1 MNTRILHLLASVRFS
16 LLVALAVMVAGAH
29 AQAQCPAPV
38 LTSGLQ
44 LPLGITQSNQDNLI
58 VSESGT
64 TIPNTGRI
72 SIVGLNGT
80 RRTLLSG
87 LPSGLN
93 DIFEPSGPAGLYLRG
108 RTLYVAIGSGDV
120 VVIGRDAAGMPI
132 LGSAVPNPN
141 GPSSPLFT
149 SVLAIH
155 FSAAVEKKTS
165 QAFTLSPIDHQLL
178 AAGQKVTLSGGGRD
192 RLTVELIANFPDF
205 IPNPIPALPSNVR
218 QSNPFDLV
226 GVGDH
231 LYVTDGAL
239 NLVWKVDIPTGAFS
253 PLAQF
258 PTIPNPLF
266 GTIGGPFVEA
276 VPTGIAY
283 SEGQLLVTLFRGFP
297 FPPGVSQVVA
307 IDLVTGAT
315 TPFITGLKT
324 AVDILVVREFGDTD
338 YLVLQHTSGVG
349 PPFVPPFSRPGL
361 LLSFEEPG
369 DPPTLIADCFTRPTS
384 MTLDEKTGTLYVTD
398 YSGRIVEVIAVSAA
412 AAKSWYLNPAS
423 LLRSTLRKIQSRVR
437 AKVEPE

>member
-1 MNTRILHLLASVRFS
+1 MNKRTLHLLASVRFS
-16 LLVALAVMVAGAH
+16 LLVAAAVMVAGAH
-29 AQAQCPAPV
+29 ARAQCPAPV

-64 TIPNTGRI
+64 TTPNTGRI
-72 SIVGLNGT
+72 SIVGLDGT

-120 VVIGRDAAGMPI
+120 VVIGRDAAGAPI
-132 LGSAVPNPN
+132 VGSAVPNPN
-141 GPSSPLFT
+141 GPSSPIFS

-165 QAFTLSPIDHQLL
+165 QPFTLSPADHQLL
-178 AAGQKVTLSGGGRD
+178 AAGQRVTLGGGRD
-192 RLTVELIANFPDF
+192 RLTVELVANFPDF
-205 IPNPIPALPSNVR
+205 IPNPIPNLPTNVR

-226 GVGDH
+226 AVGDQ
-231 LYVTDGAL
+231 LYITDGAR
-239 NLVWKVDIPTGAFS
+239 NLVWKVDIATGAFS
-253 PLAQF
+253 ALAEF
-258 PTIPNPLF
+258 PPIPNPLF
-266 GTIGGPFVEA
+266 GTVGGPFVEA

-283 SEGQLLVTLFRGFP
+283 SDGQLLVALFRGFP
-297 FPPGVSQVVA
+297 FPPAVSQVVA
-307 IDLVTGAT
+307 IDPLTGTT

-349 PPFVPPFSRPGL
+349 PPFLPPFLRPGL
-361 LLSFEEPG
+361 LLSFEGPS
-369 DPPTLIADCFTRPTS
+369 DPPTLIADCFTRPTA

-398 YSGRIVEVIAVSAA
+398 YSGRIVEVFGVSAA
-412 AAKSWYLNPAS
+412 ASSSSFFKSGS
-423 LLRSTLRKIQSRVR
+423 LLRSTLRRLQNRVR
-437 AKVEPE
+437 AKGEPE